1 MTGPSSPLPTF
12 QEIPWLAVLDE
23 ASLAELEAATRLHS
37 FAPGEVVLLEGDK
50 PRFLFIV
57 QSGWLKAIKLSP
69 EGREQILDFLGPG
82 QVANLAPIF
91 AEQPSP
97 ATLIALEAAHLWA
110 IKQEPLLD
118 LLARKPVMARIV
130 IRFLASRLIYT
141 ISLIEDLSLR
151 SVTARLAK
159 LLVMHAQQSEQ
170 QVLSRRR
177 WATQA
182 EIAARLGTV
191 PDVAQRALRS
201 LADEGL
207 LEVTRQKIIIH
218 DLEGLK
224 HKF

>member
-12 QEIPWLAVLDE
+12 QEISWLAVLDE